1 MIQTHYIYC
10 ALHFYYYA
18 ISSTS
23 DHQALDPRGWGPLLQ
38 KRNKEELSAY
48 RIPSRLDLQ
57 EHIQL
62 ILELLTQENVTE
74 VH

>member
-1 MIQTHYIYC
+1 MIKFLTRHPEKIYI
-10 ALHFYYYA
+10 
-18 ISSTS
+18 
-23 DHQALDPRGWGPLLQ
+23 PLL
-38 KRNKEELSAY
+38 
-48 RIPSRLDLQ
+48 